1 MTNEQKE
8 RVRTLQAEG
17 MGYSKIAGMLGLSPN
32 TIKAYLYRKKEKKT
46 CAVCAVCGKPMA
58 DRRPNQ
64 KFCSPVCKNRWW
76 AAQRRINPPYA
87 SVCAECGSEMRL
99 RYPGEHTYCSK
110 SCALKARHRK
120 AAAHG

>member
-17 MGYSKIAGMLGLSPN
+17 MGYSKIAGVLGLSPN
-32 TIKAYLYRKKEKKT
+32 TIQAYLYRKKEKKAD
-46 CAVCAVCGKPMA
+46 AVCAVCGKPMA
-58 DRRPNQ
+58 NRRPNQ
-64 KFCSPVCKNRWW
+64 KFCGSACKNRWW
-76 AAQRRINPPYA
+76 ARQRKSAPPYV